1 MTIKITALLTSVSAV
16 ALYIISLQVPNDP
29 YFFFISSNT
38 IVGIL
43 RLLLAAGLI
52 NIAFQSQFVYKYSH
66 YGLAIVGALLIAF
79 GLAGLAVP
87 ALDYA
92 LFNYV
97 KPMDFMYSMLI
108 GTSFAYAAASYGRGT
123 ERLPRLYRPRHNQLR
138 LLTKRAA

>member
-38 IVGIL
+38 IVGIV

-52 NIAFQSQFVYKYSH
+52 NIAFQSRFVYKYSH
-66 YGLAIVGALLIAF
+66 YALAAIGALFVGF
-79 GLAGLAVP
+79 GLAGLAIAP
-87 ALDYA
+87 LDYA

-97 KPMDFMYSMLI
+97 KPMDFMYFMLI
-108 GTSFAYAAASYGRGT
+108 GTFYAYAAASYGRGT

-138 LLTKRAA
+138 LLAKRAA